1 VPDDDYKRT
10 DWNGCDSVGH
20 CGHHLLHWR
29 DHACATEEGE
39 KMSEEYQEFKQIHD
53 NASRLLDRV
62 ENGLNTLN
70 EVIARMDKQR
80 LKVSHND

>member
-1 VPDDDYKRT
+1 
-10 DWNGCDSVGH
+10 
-20 CGHHLLHWR
+20 
-29 DHACATEEGE
+29 
-39 KMSEEYQEFKQIHD
+39 MSEEYQEFKQIHD